1 MLQEYS
7 RDGVNGNHN
16 DRIDMFV
23 LLDLIGTADTQ
34 FTKLEQS
41 TGNLVNCKGGGGGG
55 GLFFVTI
62 FSLKMHICLVFH
74 VENGQYILIIF
85 SFTTFYEL

>member
-1 MLQEYS
+1 MCQQFIYMLQEYS

-41 TGNLVNCKGGGGGG
+41 TGNLVNCNISK
-55 GLFFVTI
+55 I
-62 FSLKMHICLVFH
+62 FRKYRMK
-74 VENGQYILIIF
+74 F
-85 SFTTFYEL
+85 SY

>member
-1 MLQEYS
+1 MLQKYSRDGVKGNYNDRDYMLQEYS
-7 RDGVNGNHN
+7 RDGVKGNHN

-41 TGNLVNCKGGGGGG
+41 TGK
-55 GLFFVTI
+55 
-62 FSLKMHICLVFH
+62 
-74 VENGQYILIIF
+74 
-85 SFTTFYEL
+85 FYE

>member
-1 MLQEYS
+1 MCQQFIYMLQEYS

-41 TGNLVNCKGGGGGG
+41 TGNLFK
-55 GLFFVTI
+55 I
-62 FSLKMHICLVFH
+62 FRKYWM
-74 VENGQYILIIF
+74 NF
-85 SFTTFYEL
+85 SY